1 MGIKEEIFEEFFSAL
16 QGEKDI
22 PESVVEELKQL
33 VERGERISEEKV
45 LDLIGRGCQNG
56 GEDKKD

>member
-1 MGIKEEIFEEFFSAL
+1 MGIKEEIFDEFFSAL

-22 PESVVEELKQL
+22 PGSVVEELKQL

-45 LDLIGRGCQNG
+45 LYLIGRGCQNG

>member
-1 MGIKEEIFEEFFSAL
+1 MGIKEEIFEKFFSAL

-22 PESVVEELKQL
+22 PESVVEELAQL
-33 VERGERISEEKV
+33 VDRGETISEEKI
-45 LDLIGRGCQNG
+45 LDLIGRGCQDG